1 MSSWISSL
9 VDQIYKILSLAM
21 RLNRR
26 KFIRLSSAGL
36 ALQLIHPARLIAGS
50 HAYGKITLTEE
61 ALRIHGEALVF
72 DGHNDMP
79 GNILDKG
86 LHLEPGFTLNELQPG
101 LQTDIPRL
109 RKGGVDA
116 QVFVAYISPDH
127 MRTGGGNQSCLEQI
141 ELIHR
146 LVDEHTENLGLAVS
160 AADLKAL
167 AGRGKIAALV
177 GVEGGHAMENDL
189 KNLERYAELGAR
201 YMTLTHNENT
211 PWADAAYDRAEHGG
225 LTSFG
230 KKVIRRMNSLG
241 MLVDVSHASDDTVR
255 DVIRVSQAPVI
266 ASHSSAFAI
275 CPALRN
281 LNDELIRGIAGTGG
295 MVMVNFFPVFL
306 LPGGEIVEA
315 GFLEKSR
322 ITKEQNLSPQQL
334 QEQMKVWEQEQE
346 ALPACYVGHLVDH
359 IDHLVKVAGID
370 HVGLGSDYDGIT
382 YGPEQM
388 PDVSGF
394 PYVTQEL
401 LNRGYSTP
409 DIKKILGE
417 NFIRVLSEAEA

>member
-1 MSSWISSL
+1 M
-9 VDQIYKILSLAM
+9 QFT
-21 RLNRR
+21 RR
-26 KFIRLSSAGL
+26 KFIGLSASSL
-36 ALQLIHPARLIAGS
+36 ALQFIDPLSLMAGPVS
-50 HAYGKITLTEE
+50 HGKTTLTVE
-61 ALRIHGEALVF
+61 ALKTHLEALVI

-86 LHLEPGFTLNELQPG
+86 LHLEPGFTLNEIQAE

-116 QVFVAYISPDH
+116 QVFVSYISPEH
-127 MRTGGGNQSCLEQI
+127 MRTGSGNQACLEQI
-141 ELIHR
+141 ELIHQ
-146 LVDEHTENLGLAVS
+146 LVKSHQDSLELA
-160 AADLKAL
+160 LKASDIP
-167 AGRGKIAALV
+167 AISAKGRIAVLI
-177 GVEGGHAMENDL
+177 GVEGGHAIENDL
-189 KNLERYAELGAR
+189 KNLERYQKLGAR

-211 PWADAAYDRAEHGG
+211 PWADAAYDHPEHGG
-225 LTSFG
+225 LSPFG
-230 KKVIRRMNSLG
+230 KEVVYTMNRLG

-255 DVIRVSQAPVI
+255 DVIRISRSPVI
-266 ASHSSAFAI
+266 ASHSSAHAI

-281 LNDELIRGIAGTGG
+281 LKDDLVKGIADTGG
-295 MVMVNFFPVFL
+295 IVMVNFFPVFL
-306 LPGGEIVEA
+306 MPGGERVEA

-322 ITKEQNLSPQQL
+322 ALKEQKLSPQQL

-346 ALPACYVGHLVDH
+346 ALPTCNVGHLVDH

-394 PYVTQEL
+394 PYITQEL

-417 NFIRVLSEAEA
+417 NFIRVLSEA